1 MIEFLTQSLKVLVVL
16 MWACFGA
23 TMMVFGAMLLLNAD
37 WEIVGEMLAVT
48 AILVGLAGFNLI
60 IVMIFD

>member
-48 AILVGLAGFNLI
+48 GILAGLAGINLI